1 MQLNWVAEIDRSKIM
16 QRGRKPVMAAGR
28 EGKLGVVGA
37 PADEAE
43 SGHTGKKASTLC

>member
-1 MQLNWVAEIDRSKIM
+1 MGVRSCSVVD
-16 QRGRKPVMAAGR
+16 KPVRAAGR

-43 SGHTGKKASTLC
+43 SGHTGEKASTLC